1 MRRYHGRNFAQAPVF
16 LSPDAPSDST
26 DRPAASHWQIRLLGG
41 LAARRGDETITN
53 FASRGVAAL
62 LARLALFPQRSHA
75 REELIELLWPGVA
88 LDVGR
93 NRLRQV
99 LFTLRQLL
107 EPPGPV
113 ASPVL
118 LADRQG
124 VRLVAGALDCDAVR
138 FEAAVRAGRYAE
150 ALALYGGELLPGH
163 YDEWIDEERLRLT
176 ALFDRAGRHAAPLA
190 TTPTPTQAVA
200 DSPATPIAP
209 AARVPA
215 TRAVLPVYLTR
226 FFGRDAEGARLREEV
241 LSHRLVTLLGPG
253 GSGKTRL
260 AVELA
265 ASIGTPVAPRFD
277 FIAFVPLVG
286 CSTRAQLLDALL
298 THLHLRPQGDDAFEP
313 LVAALGGRRALL
325 VLDNFEQLAGH
336 GEEVV
341 ARLGAAIEGL
351 HLLVTSRRVLG
362 IDGEREFPVQP
373 LGLPRPGTAL
383 DVAAIAP
390 AVALF
395 VDRARAARA
404 DFHIGPSNV
413 EAIGDLVHLLEG
425 MPLAIELAAARV
437 RSIAPPAMRDLLRL
451 ARSTPGG
458 HTLELL
464 ARSGPRGGT
473 DPRHA
478 SMLYVIEWSWRLLA
492 AAPARFLAALT
503 VFQGGFSAAAA
514 AAVRGVGAAEAALLL
529 DDLVAQ
535 SLLRVESAESG
546 TNRFAAFGPVR
557 EYAALQL
564 DEHQA
569 RTARARH
576 RAWLMAWAT
585 SLADTPDLSE
595 VRAELPNLLAGLA
608 SAIGDAA
615 PDDAIRIA
623 LPLRRVLEDVELPAE
638 GLASLACAVERSN
651 HPALQALG
659 HTLIGPLL
667 FIAGQSDQ
675 ALAHAEQGLAGTAEP
690 AAARGRALLAL
701 ARVRWRKTR
710 EASGVDP
717 LLDAAEALATTS
729 SDLDL
734 RAGVQTLRANLA
746 NGRRDYAAAE
756 ASHAKALALWER
768 QGNRHAI
775 HSGRYSLAVCAQNA
789 GRNGE
794 ALARLEGIESSARLL
809 HDWRRVSQ
817 MLNVRGN
824 AQMGLR
830 RWSEAA
836 ASLRESSR
844 LAWETLALHELAHS
858 LWNLPRALAHL
869 EQPETALRLASFAA
883 GFWETRFGQLS
894 PGDLHY
900 LRLVQRLAACR
911 LDRRRREQLWA
922 EGRRLGLAEAVAMAL
937 HG

>member
-1 MRRYHGRNFAQAPVF
+1 ML
-16 LSPDAPSDST
+16 LSPDAPSESQGP
-26 DRPAASHWQIRLLGG
+26 PAGSHWEIRLLGS
-41 LAARRGDETITN
+41 LTARRGDETISN

-93 NRLRQV
+93 NRLRQT

-113 ASPVL
+113 AAPVL

-124 VRLVAGALDCDAVR
+124 VRVVAGALDCDAIR

-163 YDEWIDEERLRLT
+163 YDEWIDEERLRLS
-176 ALFDRAGRHAAPLA
+176 ALFDRAGRHATSLA
-190 TTPTPTQAVA
+190 TTPMPAAASSSSSPPSPTA
-200 DSPATPIAP
+200 ST
-209 AARVPA
+209 ARVPA
-215 TRAVLPVYLTR
+215 TRAALPVYLTR

-265 ASIGTPVAPRFD
+265 ASLGTQAAPRFD

-313 LVAALGGRRALL
+313 LIAALRGRRALL

-336 GEEVV
+336 GEELV

-362 IDGEREFPVQP
+362 IDGEREFAIQP
-373 LGLPRPGTAL
+373 LGLPRPGAAL
-383 DVAAIAP
+383 DVAATTP

-413 EAIGDLVHLLEG
+413 EAIVDLVHLLEG

-437 RSIAPPAMRDLLRL
+437 RSIAPPAMRALLL
-451 ARSTPGG
+451 EARSAPGG
-458 HTLELL
+458 HALELL
-464 ARSGPRGGT
+464 ARSGPRGGA

-492 AAPARFLAALT
+492 AAQARRLAALT

-514 AAVRGVGAAEAALLL
+514 AVVCDVGAAEAALLL

-535 SLLRVESAESG
+535 SMLRVESTDAG
-546 TNRFAAFGPVR
+546 ANRFVAFGPVR

-564 DEHQA
+564 DERA
-569 RTARARH
+569 ANAARARH
-576 RAWLMAWAT
+576 RAWLLAWTT

-623 LPLRRVLEDVELPAE
+623 LPLRRVLEDVELPAV
-638 GLASLACAVERSN
+638 GLASLARAVELSDS
-651 HPALQALG
+651 PALRAQG
-659 HTLIGPLL
+659 HTLLGPLL
-667 FIAGQSDQ
+667 FIAGQGEQ

-690 AAARGRALLAL
+690 APVRGRALLAL

-710 EASGVDP
+710 EAGGVNP
-717 LLDAAEALATTS
+717 LLDAAEALAAAS
-729 SDLDL
+729 ADLDL
-734 RAGVQTLRANLA
+734 QAGVQTLRANLA
-746 NGRRDYAAAE
+746 NGRRDYAVAE
-756 ASHAKALALWER
+756 ALHEKALALWER
-768 QGNRHAI
+768 QGNQHAI

-789 GRNGE
+789 GRNAQ
-794 ALARLEGIESSARLL
+794 ALERLDGIESSARLL

-830 RWSEAA
+830 RWAEAA

-858 LWNLPRALAHL
+858 LWNLPRALAHI
-869 EQPETALRLASFAA
+869 EQPEAALRLASFAA
-883 GFWETRFGQLS
+883 QFWETRFGQLS
-894 PGDLHY
+894 RADLRY

-911 LDRRRREQLWA
+911 LARRRCEQLWA